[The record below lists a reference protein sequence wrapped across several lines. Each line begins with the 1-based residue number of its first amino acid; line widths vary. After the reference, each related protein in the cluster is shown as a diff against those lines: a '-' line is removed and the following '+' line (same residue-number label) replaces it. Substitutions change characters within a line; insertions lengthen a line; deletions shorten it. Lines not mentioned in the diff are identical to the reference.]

1 MGDFLAAFG
10 LVFVIEGLI
19 FAAFPGPAKRAM
31 MSVIE
36 TPEASLRLIGV
47 GSAVVGLPNSRI
59 SIVEPGS
66 FEKRF
71 RLAAGAATSLRF
83 AAVIFAVSA
92 LDKVRSALAASGIA
106 YHVDGAAIVVPPSP
120 GQGAAFIFEETP

>member
-31 MSVIE
+31 MSVVE

-47 GSAVVGLPNSRI
+47 GSAVVGLL
-59 SIVEPGS
+59 VVW
-66 FEKRF
+66 
-71 RLAAGAATSLRF
+71 L
-83 AAVIFAVSA
+83 
-92 LDKVRSALAASGIA
+92 VRW
-106 YHVDGAAIVVPPSP
+106 
-120 GQGAAFIFEETP
+120 T